1 MRIEIW
7 ALVVLVAVLAVYL
20 LPLLVGRREVMG
32 LSRAQDR
39 YSGNLRVLA
48 TGASAPSVD
57 EACADGVH
65 AEIFKNRPE
74 VRAMN
79 RPAVRNVRALRTERE
94 LVRARRAHEQG
105 RENRRVAASRRA
117 IVALSLL
124 AVLLG
129 VVVASVVTALPWWSA
144 LAPAVLLGTSML
156 VGRQAAVSSAE
167 ADRRERRRISRLESE
182 LSRLTTTPVSV
193 EPAGEAPEQAA
204 SEPLR
209 EAQDRAGD
217 GEPHDGL
224 RAGGRSHTAVRR
236 DEGARDEGGRDEQ
249 EVEAARQ
256 AQDVTVP
263 GMTVGAWARAVL
275 PASAPQVSA
284 ASDVVEEP
292 TTATPPQGWSPVK
305 VPAPTYTL
313 VTSGPRRVI
322 DNLEEDSQP
331 SAPVPVR
338 PVSARTY
345 PALEEET
352 ELAAPI
358 DLDAV
363 LERRRAAGA

>member
-48 TGASAPSVD
+48 TGASAPSFD

-124 AVLLG
+124 VVLLG
-129 VVVASVVTALPWWSA
+129 VAVASVVTALPWWSA

-182 LSRLTTTPVSV
+182 LSRLTTTPASV
-193 EPAGEAPEQAA
+193 EPAGETLVQAA

-217 GEPHDGL
+217 GEPRDGF
-224 RAGGRSHTAVRR
+224 RAGGHPRTAVRR
-236 DEGARDEGGRDEQ
+236 DEDARDER
-249 EVEAARQ
+249 EAVAVRP
-256 AQDVTVP
+256 AEDVTVP
-263 GMTVGAWARAVL
+263 GMTVGAWAEAL

-322 DNLEEDSQP
+322 DNLEEDAQP

-352 ELAAPI
+352 EVAAPI

>member
-193 EPAGEAPEQAA
+193 EPAGETPVQAA

-209 EAQDRAGD
+209 EAQG
-217 GEPHDGL
+217 GESHDGL

-236 DEGARDEGGRDEQ
+236 DEDTRDEGGRDEQ
-249 EVEAARQ
+249 EAVAARQ

>member
-193 EPAGEAPEQAA
+193 EPAGEAPVQAA

-217 GEPHDGL
+217 SEPRDGL

-236 DEGARDEGGRDEQ
+236 DEGGRDEQ
-249 EVEAARQ
+249 EAVAARQ

-313 VTSGPRRVI
+313 VTSRPRRVI

>member
-48 TGASAPSVD
+48 TGASAPSFD

-124 AVLLG
+124 VVLLG
-129 VVVASVVTALPWWSA
+129 VAVASVVTALPWWSA

-217 GEPHDGL
+217 SEPRDGL
-224 RAGGRSHTAVRR
+224 RAGGHPRTAVR
-236 DEGARDEGGRDEQ
+236 RDEGGRDEQ
-249 EVEAARQ
+249 EAVAARQ

>member
-48 TGASAPSVD
+48 TGASAPSSD

-105 RENRRVAASRRA
+105 RENRRAAASRRA
-117 IVALSLL
+117 VVALTLL

-129 VVVASVVTALPWWSA
+129 VVVASAVTALPWWSA
-144 LAPAVLLGTSML
+144 LAPAALVVASML
-156 VGRQAAVSSAE
+156 VGRQAAVASME

-182 LSRLTTTPVSV
+182 LSRLTTGPVAV
-193 EPAGEAPEQAA
+193 ELLGEASAQTA
-204 SEPLR
+204 SAPLR
-209 EAQDRAGD
+209 EAEDEGD
-217 GEPHDGL
+217 GGRVQVTGL
-224 RAGGRSHTAVRR
+224 SQAVAEQ
-236 DEGARDEGGRDEQ
+236 DEGVRDEQ
-249 EVEAARQ
+249 ESWDEDVPVSGKTEGASEEAAPTR
-256 AQDVTVP
+256 
-263 GMTVGAWARAVL
+263 
-275 PASAPQVSA
+275 APQMPTVTRA
-284 ASDVVEEP
+284 LEEP
-292 TTATPPQGWSPVK
+292 TTVTPPQGWSPVK

-322 DNLEEDSQP
+322 DSLEEDSQP

-338 PVSARTY
+338 PMSARTY
-345 PALEEET
+345 PVLEEET
-352 ELAAPI
+352 EVAAPI

>member
-217 GEPHDGL
+217 GEPSDGF
-224 RAGGRSHTAVRR
+224 RAGGHPRTAVRR
-236 DEGARDEGGRDEQ
+236 DEDARDER
-249 EVEAARQ
+249 EAVAVRQ
-256 AQDVTVP
+256 AEDVTVP